1 MNEFPR
7 RFGPYILLKPL
18 ARGGMGAL
26 YIALSGPE
34 ANAKL
39 CVIKTV
45 LPHLADKEYLQRFR
59 DEAKVVVYHRPRA
72 YRATYYAGA
81 EASASAL
88 EASVAQL
95 AALAVA
101 GPRFLYLWS
110 P

>member
-7 RFGPYILLKPL
+7 RFGPYVLLKPL

-26 YIALSGPE
+26 YLALSGPE
-34 ANAKL
+34 DSAKL

-59 DEAKVVVYHRPRA
+59 DEAKVVVYHRPSE
-72 YRATYYAGA
+72 YRATYYARS
-81 EASASAL
+81 EAPAGSLDVSLSRLASIVG
-88 EASVAQL
+88 S
-95 AALAVA
+95 
-101 GPRFLYLWS
+101 GPGFFYLWW